1 MVGRK
6 GKGNRMFA
14 KRLDAI
20 PGFLRPW
27 EPVRRTIAR
36 LAAGERCAVTQF
48 SGKLGISQAGV
59 SKRIRVLVDAGLQS
73 KTRQGRYRWCRFR
86 PSALSQTRPF
96 IEERDASKKCP
107 VQLVQLDRTNK
118 RCVMINQPIA
128 RRPMIGTA

>member
-86 PSALSQTRPF
+86 PSALSRRARSSRSATQAKNVRFSSYSWTERTRG
-96 IEERDASKKCP
+96 A
-107 VQLVQLDRTNK
+107 
-118 RCVMINQPIA
+118 
-128 RRPMIGTA
+128 